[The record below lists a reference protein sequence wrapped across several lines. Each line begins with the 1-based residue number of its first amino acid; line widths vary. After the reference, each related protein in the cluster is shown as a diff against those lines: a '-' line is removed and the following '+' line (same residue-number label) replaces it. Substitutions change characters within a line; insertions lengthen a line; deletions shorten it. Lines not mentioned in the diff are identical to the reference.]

1 MSTCISVAVT
11 LMPISTALACG
22 VRRGLAPNNS
32 SSILV
37 EVSVVAVSNR
47 QSSEGRVQCFLLGG
61 PVNTSTVDDSGD
73 SSEVVSGLST
83 AIFLMPRVGVG
94 IGPKGVVVEGVPG
107 GVTPPTLVETV
118 FLARVGVGIGPKGV
132 VVEGVPGGATPPT
145 LVETVFLARVGVGI
159 GPEGGDMEGVR
170 DTARGG
176 ATPPTL
182 ETVLL
187 PRVGV
192 GSEGGDMEGVR
203 DTARGG
209 ATPPT
214 RITTFFRGT
223 GLFFIRV
230 NFGTSLFLLLNT

>member
-1 MSTCISVAVT
+1 MSTWISVAVT

-47 QSSEGRVQCFLLGG
+47 QSSEGRVHCFLLGG
-61 PVNTSTVDDSGD
+61 PVNTSIVDDSGD

-83 AIFLMPRVGVG
+83 AILLMPRVGVG
-94 IGPKGVVVEGVPG
+94 IGPKGVVAEGVPG
-107 GVTPPTLVETV
+107 SGATPPTL
-118 FLARVGVGIGPKGV
+118 
-132 VVEGVPGGATPPT
+132 VEGVPGGATPPT

-182 ETVLL
+182 VEAVLL

-230 NFGTSLFLLLNT
+230 NFGTSFFLLLNT